1 MPASVRTHRAG
12 QNNRLEKFVNH
23 DITPCHGGAS
33 PFDAIRRTRGDGSE
47 FWTARDLMPV
57 MGYGKW
63 ENFASSVERA
73 SASAA
78 NSGAEQSISR
88 HQEMVAQG
96 GAARVDYHLTR
107 FGAYLVAMNGDPRKP
122 EVAAA
127 QAYFA
132 IRTRE
137 AETTPALPMSED
149 EIVLHALQIQNRKI
163 EVLTAKVAADAPKV
177 EAFDELME
185 SDGTYSMN
193 ATAKVLG
200 WGRNVMMRE
209 LRRLGV
215 LQGNNLP
222 YQRYEHHFKVVPQTY
237 KNRRTGETV
246 PTATT
251 FVRPAGVE
259 FLRKKLTQSTLSAPV
274 REAIDA

>member
-1 MPASVRTHRAG
+1 MHH
-12 QNNRLEKFVNH
+12 N
-23 DITPCHGGAS
+23 ITSAVGTQS
-33 PFDAIRRTRGDGSE
+33 PFDAIRRVSE
-47 FWTARDLMPV
+47 VGAEYWSARDLMPLL
-57 MGYGKW
+57 GYEKW
-63 ENFASSVERA
+63 ERFAEAVERA
-73 SASAA
+73 AASLA
-78 NSGAEQSISR
+78 
-88 HQEMVAQG
+88 AQG
-96 GAARVDYHLTR
+96 HNPDLEASQRREAFGRTNQVGANFHLSR
-107 FGAYLVAMNGDPRKP
+107 FACYLVAMNGDPRKP

-137 AETTPALPMSED
+137 AETTSALPMSED

-163 EVLTAKVAADAPKV
+163 EALTAKVAADAPKV

-185 SDGTYSMN
+185 ADGTYTMN
-193 ATAKVLG
+193 AVAKVLG

-237 KNRRTGETV
+237 KNRKTGETI

-251 FVRPAGVE
+251 YVRPSGVE
-259 FLRKKLTQSTLSAPV
+259 FLRKKLTESVLSPVV
-274 REAIDA
+274 REAVDA

>member
-1 MPASVRTHRAG
+1 MPASVLSHRAG
-12 QNNRLEKFVNH
+12 LTREGLVSTH
-23 DITPCHGGAS
+23 DINIHNAVGS
-33 PFDAIRRTRGDGSE
+33 PFDAIRRISDVGAECWS
-47 FWTARDLMPV
+47 ARDLMPLL
-57 MGYGKW
+57 GYDRW
-63 ENFASSVERA
+63 ENFTAALDRA
-73 SASAA
+73 MAA
-78 NSGAEQSISR
+78 AD
-88 HQEMVAQG
+88 AQG
-96 GAARVDYHLTR
+96 SRVDTLFRGVTKKGAGRPQQDFELAR
-107 FGAYLVAMNGDPRKP
+107 FACYLVAMNGDPRKP

-137 AETTPALPMSED
+137 AETTSAHPMSED

-163 EVLTAKVAADAPKV
+163 EALTAKVAADAPKV

-185 SDGTYSMN
+185 ADGTYTMN
-193 ATAKVLG
+193 AVAKVLG

-237 KNRRTGETV
+237 KNRKTGETI

-251 FVRPAGVE
+251 YVRPSGVE
-259 FLRKKLTQSTLSAPV
+259 FLRKKLTESVLSPVV
-274 REAIDA
+274 REAVDA

>member
-1 MPASVRTHRAG
+1 MSQHSTASAVVPFAYGDTQVRTVVVDGEPWFVAADVARILGYRMASDMTRRLDADDRGTRPVRTPSGEQDMTTINEPGLYQAVLGSQTAG
-12 QNNRLEKFVNH
+12 ARDFKRWVTHTVLPE
-23 DITPCHGGAS
+23 
-33 PFDAIRRTRGDGSE
+33 IRRTGS
-47 FWTARDLMPV
+47 
-57 MGYGKW
+57 Y
-63 ENFASSVERA
+63 
-73 SASAA
+73 
-78 NSGAEQSISR
+78 
-88 HQEMVAQG
+88 
-96 GAARVDYHLTR
+96 GAA
-107 FGAYLVAMNGDPRKP
+107 
-122 EVAAA
+122 
-127 QAYFA
+127 
-132 IRTRE
+132 
-137 AETTPALPMSED
+137 PALPMSED

-163 EVLTAKVAADAPKV
+163 EVLNAKVAADAPKV

-237 KNRRTGETV
+237 KNRRTGETI

-259 FLRKKLTQSTLSAPV
+259 FLRKKLTQSTLSAPI
-274 REAIDA
+274 REAVDA